1 LPPDCAHSTLAAIGL
16 SIESS
21 PVRVALIS
29 LILFLSGC
37 SALLFETLWLRIS
50 GFVFG
55 NSVWSAALILS
66 SFMAGLAVGSA
77 IAARWKRR
85 VTRPLRV
92 YATLE
97 MIIAI
102 FGCAL
107 VLVLPVFGAWLRP
120 LFQTLWTHQE
130 LINVLRFTF
139 SFLVLLVP
147 TTAMGLVL
155 PVLMEDSALGQY
167 EFTRT
172 ISFSY
177 ACNTLGAVAGSLL
190 GEAVLIQTWGLFGT
204 ALAAGAICCF
214 ATSLAVTG
222 SIQSVTSTADI
233 PVCPKTKTLPR
244 RLLFVSAG
252 TGLTFLALEVVWFRF
267 LRLYVTSSSIAFSVM
282 LAVVLA
288 GISFGGILS
297 TLIPTRLRQD
307 RQLLSALLFI
317 AAIAT
322 LLSYLFFPIPA
333 APWDKTSSDIWSW
346 RQIGLLS
353 LTLMFPVAF
362 LSGILLPTLVASV
375 QSHVIGRMNS
385 AGLTILWNTI
395 GAACGPLLASF
406 IFLPRFGFQTSLIAC
421 AMLYTALA
429 VLASA
434 RPSWRPQVILPAAL
448 GAVFVLI
455 LSIFPYHRDESH
467 LANARRPYQRDGSV
481 FVRKIEGTADT
492 FQLLRRDLAA
502 GPYYYR
508 LVTNSYSMSATQPRS
523 QRYMRLFSYL
533 PLAFRPQSEDALLVC
548 YGVGVT
554 ADAFVRNRQLK
565 HLDIVDISKEV
576 FDLADSYS
584 EAGYSNPLRDSRV
597 TTFVQDGRFF
607 LQSCPNHYDVI
618 TGEPPPL
625 KMLGTVNLYTEQF
638 FRLIKDRLKDGG
650 VASYW
655 LPLYQITLGDAKSI
669 LRAFHNVFPDASL
682 WATSDLEWIMIGIK
696 PPLPRPNEE
705 LASQLWIDPGTGNDL
720 RRIGVEEPGQM
731 SALFLMDG
739 DEIGRLVKNVEPLDD
754 FHPKR
759 LSDGSPDPDAAFK
772 FGFNYMQRHAA
783 LERFSSSPLIR
794 EVWPNTWQQ
803 SLALFFGVR
812 ETRFQSEMSGSN
824 WLAEM
829 DVYLRYTKL
838 RAPVLAAQD
847 TDDFRVALAEKAANE
862 SPGSLAIETRR
873 DLIAGAVADRNFDHA
888 IDLLEQENKRGF
900 HNANDLFLLIYLYC
914 VNGQIGKAEALA
926 AAKNSAI
933 QKDWFV
939 EWLWG
944 DLQAEFGF
952 RPPG

>member
-1 LPPDCAHSTLAAIGL
+1 
-16 SIESS
+16 
-21 PVRVALIS
+21 
-29 LILFLSGC
+29 
-37 SALLFETLWLRIS
+37 
-50 GFVFG
+50 VFG

-85 VTRPLRV
+85 VAQPLRM
-92 YATLE
+92 YAALE

-130 LINVLRFTF
+130 LINVFRFTF
-139 SFLVLLVP
+139 SFLILLVP
-147 TTAMGLVL
+147 TTAMGLTL
-155 PVLMEDSALGQY
+155 PVLMEDSVLGQY
-167 EFTRT
+167 DFTQA
-172 ISFSY
+172 ISVFY
-177 ACNTLGAVAGSLL
+177 GCNTLGAVAGSLL
-190 GEAVLIQTWGLFGT
+190 GEAVFIQIWGLFGT
-204 ALAAGAICCF
+204 ALAAGAICCVAASF
-214 ATSLAVTG
+214 ALAG
-222 SIQSVTSTADI
+222 SIQSVRSTADI
-233 PVCPKTKTLPR
+233 PLCPKTKTLPR

-267 LRLYVTSSSIAFSVM
+267 LRLYVASSSIAFSVM

-288 GISFGGILS
+288 GIGFGGILS
-297 TLIPTRLRQD
+297 TLIPTRLREN
-307 RQLLSALLFI
+307 RQLLSALLFL
-317 AAIAT
+317 AAIGT
-322 LLSYLFFPIPA
+322 LLAYLFFPIPA
-333 APWDKTSSDIWSW
+333 APWDKISSDIWSW

-353 LTLMFPVAF
+353 LALMFPVAF

-385 AGLTILWNTI
+385 AGLTFLWNTI
-395 GAACGPLLASF
+395 GSACGPLLASF

-421 AMLYTALA
+421 ALLYAALA

-434 RPSWRPQVILPAAL
+434 QPSWRLQTILTAAL

-455 LSIFPYHRDESH
+455 LSIFPYHREESH
-467 LANARRPYQRDGSV
+467 FANARRSYQKDGSV
-481 FVRKIEGTADT
+481 FARRIEGTADT
-492 FQLLRRDLAA
+492 FQLLRRDLPA

-523 QRYMRLFSYL
+523 QRYMRLFAYL
-533 PLAFRPQSEDALLVC
+533 PLALRPQSEDALLVC

-565 HLDIVDISKEV
+565 HFDVVDISKEV

-584 EAGYSNPLRDSRV
+584 GAGYSNPLLDSRV
-597 TTFVQDGRFF
+597 TTFVQDARFF

-650 VASYW
+650 VVSYW
-655 LPLYQITLGDAKSI
+655 LPLYQITLSDAKSI

-682 WATSDLEWIMIGIK
+682 WAANDLEWIMIGIK

-705 LASQLWIDPGTGNDL
+705 LASRLWSDPETGNDL
-720 RRIGVEEPGQM
+720 RRIGVEEPSQM

-739 DEIGRLVKNVEPLDD
+739 KDIRRLVGNVEPLDD
-754 FHPKR
+754 FYPKR
-759 LSDGSPDPDAAFK
+759 LSDAPPDFDAAFK
-772 FGFNYMQRHAA
+772 LGLNYMQRHSA
-783 LERFSSSPLIR
+783 LERFTSSPLIQ
-794 EVWPNTWQQ
+794 EVWPSAWQK

-812 ETRFQSEMSGSN
+812 ETRFQSEISGSN

-838 RAPVLAAQD
+838 RAPVLATQD
-847 TDDFRVALAEKAANE
+847 TDDFRVTLAEKVARE
-862 SPGSLAIETRR
+862 SSGSLAMDTQR
-873 DLIAGAVADRNFDHA
+873 DLIASAVADRNFDHA
-888 IDLLEQENKRGF
+888 IDLLEQENTRGF
-900 HNANDLFLLIYLYC
+900 YNANDLFLLIYLYC
-914 VNGQIGKAEALA
+914 VNGEVEKAEALA